1 MHMEQA
7 AFERMRRFFSPTH
20 IAVVGASTKNHW
32 FSNMVRYAHQAGL
45 AGQIY
50 PVNPNAPEVCGI
62 KAYPSIASLP
72 EDTIDFAAIIVK
84 SSRVLQSIRELLLKG
99 VKDVLLISSGYAEMG
114 EEGIS
119 NQEEL
124 TRFCREHDIRLM
136 GPNCLGFMNLSER
149 VSVFTGG
156 SVEGELL
163 PGAIALIGQSGASS
177 EMIATKLLKKSLG
190 ISLYA
195 ATGNEAMIT
204 TEDCMEYLVHDGRTR
219 VITAFIEG
227 FRNTSRMKDIA
238 VAAAEKQIPIILIK
252 VGRSEK
258 GTQAARS
265 HTGAMAG
272 NDAAMEG
279 FFRQYG
285 IVRVDTI
292 EELVETAGIFSRCRL
307 PQGTGLG
314 ICTLS
319 GGLCGLYADLCSRFS
334 IDLPRL
340 SDKTVSSLNA
350 VLPEFAQPDNPLDVT
365 GSGFSKGM
373 GEILPILLD
382 DENLD
387 MIACLSF
394 APADDNDVMP
404 KLFNETVFPLA
415 RSSDKSV
422 VALSF
427 REINDYARKYYHD
440 QGVYYIEHPED
451 SFKAISH
458 LMRYA
463 RFQRKF
469 KAESAS

>member
-7 AFERMRRFFSPTH
+7 TFERIKKFFSPTH

-32 FSNMVRYAHQAGL
+32 FANMVRYAHQAGL
-45 AGQIY
+45 AGRIY
-50 PVNPNAPEVCGI
+50 PVNPKASEVCGI
-62 KAYPSIASLP
+62 RAYPSIPSLP
-72 EDTIDFAAIIVK
+72 EGTIDFAVIMVK
-84 SSRVLQSIRELLLKG
+84 STLVLQSLQELLRKG

-114 EEGIS
+114 GEGVS
-119 NQEEL
+119 HQEEL

-163 PGAIALIGQSGASS
+163 PGSIALLGQSGASS
-177 EMIATKLLKKSLG
+177 EMIATKLLKRSLG

-204 TEDCMEYLVHDGRTR
+204 TEDCMEYLVHDSRTR
-219 VITAFIEG
+219 VITAFMEG
-227 FRNTSRMKDIA
+227 FRDISRMKEIA
-238 VAAAEKQIPIILIK
+238 VVAAEREIPIILIK

-258 GTQAARS
+258 GMQAARS

-292 EELVETAGIFSRCRL
+292 EELVETATIFSRCRL

-319 GGLCGLYADLCSRFS
+319 GGLCGLYADLCSRYG
-334 IDLPRL
+334 IELPKL
-340 SDKTVSSLNA
+340 SEKTVASLNA
-350 VLPEFAQPDNPLDVT
+350 ILPEFAQPDNPLDVT
-365 GSGFSKGM
+365 GSGFSQGM
-373 GEILPILLD
+373 GEILKVLLD
-382 DENLD
+382 DENLG

-394 APADDNDVMP
+394 APADDNDGMP
-404 KLFNETVFPLA
+404 RLFNETVFPLA
-415 RSSDKSV
+415 RTADKPV

-451 SFKAISH
+451 SFKAILH
-458 LMRYA
+458 LIRYA
-463 RFQRKF
+463 QFQRKF
-469 KAESAS
+469 KGGQVS